1 MRQKENSNVNQN
13 DAKNNQYHE
22 DDYLRFEKP
31 PSQELQEQI
40 DQDKFIH
47 NFNEETYRLGNVPD
61 TDHLYYSSQS
71 ARTQKPQNNF
81 SPLDEFMQNQNYDD
95 LDFGFYQN
103 PRHKLLPNKDRQKKR
118 FRKQQRRKRLRHNHH
133 RQPGQPIDSFLDL
146 DYIEEMFAGK
156 VYEDE
161 DYLSN
166 HEQKHHN
173 KHYGYNGYSMIEE
186 TDIDSIDRSF
196 RNMPRFFK

>member
-1 MRQKENSNVNQN
+1 M
-13 DAKNNQYHE
+13 
-22 DDYLRFEKP
+22 FEKP

-47 NFNEETYRLGNVPD
+47 NFNEETFRLENIPD
-61 TDHLYYSSQS
+61 TDHPFMDNNQLYYSSQS
-71 ARTQKPQNNF
+71 SRPQKPQNNF
-81 SPLDEFMQNQNYDD
+81 SQLEDSNHNYED
-95 LDFGFYQN
+95 LDFGFYQK
-103 PRHKLLPNKDRQKKR
+103 PRPKFVPNKDRQKKR
-118 FRKQQRRKRLRHNHH
+118 FRKQQRRKRLRHNQH

-161 DYLSN
+161 DYLSR
-166 HEQKHHN
+166 HDQRHHN
-173 KHYGYNGYSMIEE
+173 KHHGYNGYSMIEE

-196 RNMPRFFK
+196 RNMPRFF